1 MCINLT
7 GCAKLNDNEK
17 LLRPPELS
25 GEYQTIYN
33 TLKSSTSLNTLSL
46 QPPISGDYK
55 SSITIYNNNI
65 DNSKYAIAFY
75 KNEVQQVTDKGNLRM
90 GILNKT
96 ADKDWQCIW
105 DIPCEGETIDQI
117 MFIEDSNQSNIYL
130 IAGYISEQNVQKKY
144 CIYNLSAKNFQTI
157 YTGEYKLMKL
167 CDINSD
173 GIDELITIGNYDRNN
188 IDTQRYNVINNTSTS
203 DSKNTVKAV
212 INSISDNRVTLW
224 GDTKINSYAQKYTN
238 ICIDDKTFGKP
249 SMFIDSQ
256 VSDYTYKT
264 EILTFENNK
273 LKNITLTD
281 MPDFTYRD
289 FASFSYD
296 IDNDGKIEIPKTDLF
311 PGYYDYYNPLEQTK
325 FQPFITTWCKYKND
339 KMDALFDTYMDY
351 VHGFGIILP
360 EKWKN
365 KVSVTQTS
373 EDEIEFFVYHNSLK
387 NNDDKLFKIKVDY
400 QKNKNNVP
408 MDYFILKS
416 EGALLYLV
424 SFNEKM
430 QSSNSEFSVSL
441 EELKNNFF
449 VISR

>member
-7 GCAKLNDNEK
+7 GCTKLNDNEK

-75 KNEVQQVTDKGNLRM
+75 KNEVQQVTDKCSLRM

-117 MFIEDSNQSNIYL
+117 MFMEDSNQNNIYL

-144 CIYNLSAKNFQTI
+144 CIYNLSIKNFQTI

-173 GIDELITIGNYDRNN
+173 GITELVTIGNYDRNN
-188 IDTQRYNVINNTSTS
+188 IDTQRYNVINNIS
-203 DSKNTVKAV
+203 DSKDTIVKAV
-212 INSISDNRVTLW
+212 INSISDSHVTLW
-224 GDTKINSYAQKYTN
+224 GDTRIDTYSKKYTN
-238 ICIDDKTFGKP
+238 ISMDNKTFGKP
-249 SMFIDSQ
+249 AMFIDCQ
-256 VSDYTYKT
+256 ISDYTYKT

-273 LKNITLTD
+273 LKTITPEYTAN
-281 MPDFTYRD
+281 FTYRD

-296 IDNDGKIEIPKTDLF
+296 IDNDGEIEIPKTGLF
-311 PGYYDYYNPLEQTK
+311 PGYFNYYPSLEQST
-325 FQPFITTWCKYKND
+325 FQPYITTWCKYKNN
-339 KMDALFDTYMDY
+339 KITALFDTYMDY
-351 VHGFGIILP
+351 AHGFGFVLP
-360 EKWKN
+360 KNWKN
-365 KVSVTQTS
+365 KVSINQIN

-387 NNDDKLFKIKVDY
+387 NNDETLFKIKVDY

-408 MDYFILKS
+408 MNYFILKS

-424 SFNEKM
+424 SFNEKI
-430 QSSNSEFSVSL
+430 QSSNSEFSISL

-449 VISR
+449 VISK

>member
-1 MCINLT
+1 M
-7 GCAKLNDNEK
+7 
-17 LLRPPELS
+17 LRPPELS

-33 TLKSSTSLNTLSL
+33 ILKSSTSLNTLSL

-65 DNSKYAIAFY
+65 DNSTYAIAFY
-75 KNEVQQVTDKGNLRM
+75 KNEVQQVTDKCNLRM

-96 ADKDWQCIW
+96 TDKDWQCIW

-117 MFIEDSNQSNIYL
+117 MFMEDSNKNNIYL

-144 CIYNLSAKNFQTI
+144 CIYNLSVKNFQTI

-173 GIDELITIGNYDRNN
+173 GITELITMGNYDRNN
-188 IDTQRYNVINNTSTS
+188 IDTQRYNVVNNISE
-203 DSKNTVKAV
+203 SKNTAKAV

-224 GDTKINSYAQKYTN
+224 GDTKINAYAQKYTN
-238 ICIDDKTFGKP
+238 ISMDYKTFDKP
-249 SMFIDSQ
+249 SIFIDNQ
-256 VSDYTYKT
+256 ISDYMYTT
-264 EILTFENNK
+264 EILTFENNQ
-273 LKNITLTD
+273 LKNITLKDTSD
-281 MPDFTYRD
+281 STYRD

-296 IDNDGKIEIPKTDLF
+296 IDSDGEIEIPKINPF
-311 PGYYDYYNPLEQTK
+311 PGYYNYDPIVEQST
-325 FQPFITTWCKYKND
+325 FQPFITTWHKYKNN
-339 KMDALFDTYMDY
+339 KMIDLFDTYMDY
-351 VHGFGIILP
+351 VHGFGFILP
-360 EKWKN
+360 KNWKN
-365 KVSVTQTS
+365 KVSINQIS
-373 EDEIEFFVYHNSLK
+373 EDEVEFFVYHNSLK
-387 NNDDKLFKIKVDY
+387 NTNDTLFKIKVDY
-400 QKNKNNVP
+400 QKNKKNVP

-430 QSSNSEFSVSL
+430 QSSNSELSISL

>member
-75 KNEVQQVTDKGNLRM
+75 KNEVQQVTDKRNLRM

-117 MFIEDSNQSNIYL
+117 MFMEDSNQNNIYL
-130 IAGYISEQNVQKKY
+130 IVGYISKQNVQNKY
-144 CIYNLSAKNFQTI
+144 CIYNLSVKNFQTI

-173 GIDELITIGNYDRNN
+173 GIVELITLGNYNKND
-188 IDTQRYNVINNTSTS
+188 IDTQRYNVINNIS
-203 DSKNTVKAV
+203 DSRDNAKAV
-212 INSISDNRVTLW
+212 INSISNNRVTLW
-224 GDTKINSYAQKYTN
+224 GDTRINSYAQKYTN
-238 ICIDDKTFGKP
+238 ICVDDKSFSKPSIFIDDQISSSF
-249 SMFIDSQ
+249 
-256 VSDYTYKT
+256 YTT
-264 EILTFENNK
+264 EILTFENNR
-273 LKNITLTD
+273 LKNITLKDTAES
-281 MPDFTYRD
+281 TSRD

-296 IDNDGKIEIPKTDLF
+296 IDGDGEIEIPRVDRF
-311 PGYYDYYNPLEQTK
+311 PGYDNYDPVEQVT
-325 FQPFITTWCKYKND
+325 FQPFITTWHKYKNN
-339 KMDALFDTYMDY
+339 KMVAICDTYIDY
-351 VHGFGIILP
+351 VHGFGFVLP
-360 EKWKN
+360 ESWKN
-365 KVSVTQTS
+365 KVSINKIN
-373 EDEIEFFVYHNSLK
+373 EDEIEFFVYHDSLK
-387 NNDDKLFKIKVDY
+387 NNEDTLFKIKVDY
-400 QKNKNNVP
+400 QKNKNNIP
-408 MDYFILKS
+408 MNYFILKS

-424 SFNEKM
+424 SFNEKI
-430 QSSNSEFSVSL
+430 QSSNSEFSISL
-441 EELKNNFF
+441 EELKNNFL
-449 VISR
+449 VISK